1 MPTLTALVTVYH
13 GNNPDHL
20 RQALESV
27 AAQTRPAEEILIVRD
42 GPVPEEIAEVVSGF
56 LERTPTARQLEL
68 PVNRGLGPASQSALD
83 EIDTDYF
90 ARLDADDLAEPERF
104 AVQLEF
110 LAAHPE
116 IDVLGT
122 AMSEFT
128 DDDPTTVT
136 GVRTLPED
144 HAAIAR
150 YARINTPVNHPSV
163 MLRTSAVRR
172 AGGYRDVHFMEDYDL
187 WARML
192 TNGARFHNLPEP
204 LTRFRTGDDMF
215 ARRTGR
221 GMFTAERRMQRNL
234 VDYGLVG
241 PVRAVLNL
249 GIRTL
254 YRALPP
260 QLLRATYRKLF
271 HRGG

>member
-13 GNNPDHL
+13 GNNPEHL

-27 AAQTRPAEEILIVRD
+27 AAQTRPADEILIVRD

-56 LERTPTARQLEL
+56 LEHTPTARQLEL

-83 EIDTDYF
+83 DIDTDYF

-128 DDDPTTVT
+128 DDDPDAVT

-144 HAAIAR
+144 HDAIAR

-192 TNGARFHNLPEP
+192 TGGARFHNLPQP

-221 GMFTAERRMQRNL
+221 GMFASERRLQRNL
-234 VDYGLVG
+234 VEYGLVG
-241 PVRAVLNL
+241 RGRATFNL
-249 GIRTL
+249 GVRTL

-260 QLLRATYRKLF
+260 SLLKAVYRLIF
-271 HRGG
+271 HRDS

>member
-20 RQALESV
+20 RQALDSV
-27 AAQTRPAEEILIVRD
+27 AGQTRPAEEILIVRD
-42 GPVPEEIAEVVSGF
+42 GPVPDDVATVVADFLAENRS
-56 LERTPTARQLEL
+56 ARQLEL

-90 ARLDADDLAEPERF
+90 ARLDADDIAEPERF
-104 AVQLEF
+104 AVQLTYLVE
-110 LAAHPE
+110 HPE

-128 DDDPTTVT
+128 DDDPDTIT

-144 HAAIAR
+144 HDAIAR

-192 TNGARFHNLPEP
+192 TGGARFHNLPEP
-204 LTRFRTGDDMF
+204 LTRFRTGDEMF

-221 GMFTAERRMQRNL
+221 GMFTAERQMQRNL

-241 PVRAVLNL
+241 PGRALLNL
-249 GIRTL
+249 GVRTL

-260 QLLRATYRKLF
+260 RLLKSVYRTLF
-271 HRGG
+271 HRGD